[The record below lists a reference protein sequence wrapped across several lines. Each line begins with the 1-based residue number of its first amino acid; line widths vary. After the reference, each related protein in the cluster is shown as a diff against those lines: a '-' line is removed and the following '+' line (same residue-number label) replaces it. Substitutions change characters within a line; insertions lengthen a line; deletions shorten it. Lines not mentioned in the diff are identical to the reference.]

1 MHQAPIKRSHGEGK
15 TITSFQDGSNLE
27 LAAVMIND
35 GRSKE
40 ASIYYTTAKRVGSR
54 AGACNS
60 LLLFF
65 GTVSSWSLKL
75 SANKYTTRCYI
86 KVSAVFFVNCIYLF
100 IYCNYFPNTFNRL
113 ILFNANNFCLPCG
126 RN

>member
-1 MHQAPIKRSHGEGK
+1 VHQAPIKRSHGEGN

-27 LAAVMIND
+27 QTAVMIND

-54 AGACNS
+54 VGGCKW

-65 GTVSSWSLKL
+65 GPVSSWSLKL
-75 SANKYTTRCYI
+75 TANIYTTRCYI
-86 KVSAVFFVNCIYLF
+86 KVSAVFFVNCIY
-100 IYCNYFPNTFNRL
+100 
-113 ILFNANNFCLPCG
+113 
-126 RN
+126 